1 MRRLATSGVYS
12 VKDFDLL
19 PIVYVKSPCTTTT
32 TTTTTTIKRT
42 LPAPL
47 VFTATPTLL
56 LMIHTIV
63 ESKCFCSCERT
74 PLPQGF
80 FPFCSKSSHVSIFS
94 GAVVFLFVCVVK
106 SVMTCFRHRRHPH
119 RCRPPTRPPTALYA
133 LVVNFLKEVCAVCV
147 QGLQISFL
155 RVSCP
160 TVNACPTVGDCF
172 ALIRTSAHVEPVPSH
187 TTTTTTDTRRAA
199 RAARAARVAR
209 VGAPHARARVP
220 ERHQQRLRQA

>member
-19 PIVYVKSPCTTTT
+19 PIVYVKSLLLPCT

-74 PLPQGF
+74 PL
-80 FPFCSKSSHVSIFS
+80 
-94 GAVVFLFVCVVK
+94 
-106 SVMTCFRHRRHPH
+106 RR
-119 RCRPPTRPPTALYA
+119 
-133 LVVNFLKEVCAVCV
+133 
-147 QGLQISFL
+147 
-155 RVSCP
+155 RVSFHFAQSQVMSAFFLAP
-160 TVNACPTVGDCF
+160 LCF
-172 ALIRTSAHVEPVPSH
+172 CLCAL
-187 TTTTTTDTRRAA
+187 
-199 RAARAARVAR
+199 
-209 VGAPHARARVP
+209 
-220 ERHQQRLRQA
+220 